1 MGTFLRSRHPLDD
14 EQAFVQGAGRLLLA
28 DITDALYAYPDGI
41 EDLLDLG
48 SGATQYDAMAP
59 WFDAGFTKTGINVSR
74 NHAEDTF
81 DVDQSTGAIR
91 RRPNNW
97 EMSVGTQLAEGTLET
112 FQLVGVPQGHAQRAG
127 VGHDAQQDRRSGVAA
142 DQPQLRGRSDRLDGC
157 RFWRDLRAGA
167 GTVGDASEQVTDN
180 TGDGS
185 EQRRVP
191 APLDQQRRSMGFD
204 TDIQRGGSQKMAVAS
219 LLSIGVTSG

>member
-28 DITDALYAYPDGI
+28 DVTDPLYAYPAGV
-41 EDLLDLG
+41 EDLLDLS
-48 SGATQYDAMAP
+48 SGATQYDAMGP
-59 WFDAGFTKTGINVSR
+59 WFDAGFTKTGINISR

-112 FQLVGVPQGHAQRAG
+112 FQLAWELGPITTVTKTA
-127 VGHDAQQDRRSGVAA
+127 
-142 DQPQLRGRSDRLDGC
+142 PQLSERHVGLSAPTSYKE
-157 RFWRDLRAGA
+157 RAVA
-167 GTVGDASEQVTDN
+167 VVFQFPDATIRAYVFRKATLNAQESAMTLN
-180 TGDGS
+180 KTGDQVSLPTSLNCEADPTVSTDIAFGEIF
-185 EQRRVP
+185 EQVP
-191 APLDQQRRSMGFD
+191 AP
-204 TDIQRGGSQKMAVAS
+204 
-219 LLSIGVTSG
+219 